1 MLPYVLLMFVPLLFT
16 IFATSKKAL
25 GVKHGSTL
33 LIGTDEHIR
42 NNSLLIPVFFLMLIV
57 ILSLRDEL
65 IGNDT
70 GGYRRFFESYSA
82 MSLRQVM
89 ANTSDILYWLL
100 NWLVGQFTRDFQV
113 FLAVVAVITVAP
125 IASVYGKDREHGFLK
140 CVLFMNMTVFIMLF
154 SGLRQSVAL
163 AMGMVAYEYVVRKKP
178 LRFLLFALIAFGFHH
193 SAFIIL
199 LYYPLCHFTF
209 KRRHLWFVIPA
220 VLAVFIF
227 NKPIFTFAA
236 QAMNSVF
243 GEKYDGETTE
253 TGAYAMLI
261 LFAIFTVFA
270 YVLPDEKLMDK
281 ETLGQRNLLL
291 MALVLQC
298 FAPVHVLAMRLNYYF
313 IIFIPVLIPKILK
326 YHKRSLKKLTIA
338 SQVVMIGFFVL
349 YYLINTYESCKT
361 GISDLNTY
369 PYIPFWK

>member
-89 ANTSDILYWLL
+89 ANKSDILYWLL

-163 AMGMVAYEYVVRKKP
+163 AMGMIAYEYVVRKKP

-220 VLAVFIF
+220 ILAVFIF

-291 MALVLQC
+291 MALMLQC

>member
-1 MLPYVLLMFVPLLFT
+1 MFVPLLFT

-89 ANTSDILYWLL
+89 ANKSDILYWLL

-163 AMGMVAYEYVVRKKP
+163 AMGMIAYEYVVRKKP

-220 VLAVFIF
+220 ILAVFIF
-227 NKPIFTFAA
+227 NKPIFSFAA

-338 SQVVMIGFFVL
+338 SQLHKFFSVTS
-349 YYLINTYESCKT
+349 N
-361 GISDLNTY
+361 
-369 PYIPFWK
+369 

>member
-1 MLPYVLLMFVPLLFT
+1 MFAPLLVYQVAV
-16 IFATSKKAL
+16 IKNDPRSNQKW
-25 GVKHGSTL
+25 TL
-33 LIGTDEHIR
+33 SVGKEPRQLF
-42 NNSLLIPVFFLMLIV
+42 NSLIVPSFFLILIV
-57 ILSLRDEL
+57 VLSLRHEL
-65 IGNDT
+65 VGKDLLN
-70 GGYRRFFESYSA
+70 YKVYFSYYSTV
-82 MSLRQVM
+82 SLRVVLQEKQ
-89 ANTSDILYWLL
+89 DILYWLL
-100 NWLVGQFTRDFQV
+100 NWVISRFTDDYQV
-113 FLAVVAVITVAP
+113 FLAVIACITVLP
-125 IASVYGKDREHGFLK
+125 IAKLYSEDRQYGYLK
-140 CVLFMNMTVFIMLF
+140 IVLFMNMSVFIMLF

-163 AMGMVAYEYVVRKKP
+163 AMGMIAYEYVVRKKP

-220 VLAVFIF
+220 ILAVFIF
-227 NKPIFTFAA
+227 NKPIFSFAA

-291 MALVLQC
+291 MALMLQC

>member
-1 MLPYVLLMFVPLLFT
+1 
-16 IFATSKKAL
+16 
-25 GVKHGSTL
+25 
-33 LIGTDEHIR
+33 
-42 NNSLLIPVFFLMLIV
+42 
-57 ILSLRDEL
+57 
-65 IGNDT
+65 
-70 GGYRRFFESYSA
+70 
-82 MSLRQVM
+82 
-89 ANTSDILYWLL
+89 
-100 NWLVGQFTRDFQV
+100 
-113 FLAVVAVITVAP
+113 
-125 IASVYGKDREHGFLK
+125 
-140 CVLFMNMTVFIMLF
+140 
-154 SGLRQSVAL
+154 
-163 AMGMVAYEYVVRKKP
+163 
-178 LRFLLFALIAFGFHH
+178 
-193 SAFIIL
+193 
-199 LYYPLCHFTF
+199 
-209 KRRHLWFVIPA
+209 
-220 VLAVFIF
+220 
-227 NKPIFTFAA
+227 
-236 QAMNSVF
+236 MNSVF

-291 MALVLQC
+291 MALMLQC

>member
-89 ANTSDILYWLL
+89 ANKSDILYWLL

-163 AMGMVAYEYVVRKKP
+163 AMGMIAYEYVVRKKP

-220 VLAVFIF
+220 ILAVFIF
-227 NKPIFTFAA
+227 NKPIFSFAA

>member
-227 NKPIFTFAA
+227 NKPIFSFAA

>member
-89 ANTSDILYWLL
+89 ANKSDILYWLL

-163 AMGMVAYEYVVRKKP
+163 AMGMIAYEYVVRKKP

-220 VLAVFIF
+220 ILAVFIF
-227 NKPIFTFAA
+227 NKPIFSFAA

-291 MALVLQC
+291 MALMLQC

>member
-89 ANTSDILYWLL
+89 ANKSDILYWLL

-220 VLAVFIF
+220 ILAVFIF

-291 MALVLQC
+291 MALMLQC